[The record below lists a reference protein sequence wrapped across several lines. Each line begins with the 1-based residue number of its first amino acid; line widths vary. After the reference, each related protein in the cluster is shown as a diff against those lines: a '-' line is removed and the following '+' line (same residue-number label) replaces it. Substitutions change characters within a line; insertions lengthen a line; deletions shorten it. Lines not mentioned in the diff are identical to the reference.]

1 MQQLLLWFFHIIAV
15 FWTIKFPFHAKSFEN
30 KGYTRFVHFGMIALT
45 FIVPSISVAVVFG
58 TGGCRTARI
67 PAIICLA
74 RETNATFYAFV
85 LPLSIVTAAGISLI
99 VYMFWILYH
108 ITRDLSH
115 IQKQKQEE
123 EKGVCNLIITTC
135 IILLKQYWLFTI
147 DSGCLYII
155 ESFCIKNILALEMIL
170 V

>member
-15 FWTIKFPFHAKSFEN
+15 FWTIRFPFHAKSFEN

-123 EKGVCNLIITTC
+123 EKGVCSLIYYYMHYPT
-135 IILLKQYWLFTI
+135 KAV
-147 DSGCLYII
+147 
-155 ESFCIKNILALEMIL
+155 LA
-170 V
+170 VYY